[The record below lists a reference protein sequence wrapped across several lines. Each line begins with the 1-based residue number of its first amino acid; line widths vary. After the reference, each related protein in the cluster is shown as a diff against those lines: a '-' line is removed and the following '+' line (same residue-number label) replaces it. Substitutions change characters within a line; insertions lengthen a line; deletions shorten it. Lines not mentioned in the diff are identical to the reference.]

1 MPTRFAYNKVKKGM
15 AETLVKNQV
24 CGDCGANIRDGAF
37 FCYNCGSN
45 ITADADLSETNGK
58 NDRGE
63 KTERLLPVEKTS
75 EDEKK
80 NLPEKTEREKAA
92 EKKRE
97 LKSAASMRRRPK
109 TIERKRIEVAWEEP
123 ASAPNVWFL
132 LVAVL
137 LTAFAIVLWLL
148 ASYLE

>member
-1 MPTRFAYNKVKKGM
+1 M

-45 ITADADLSETNGK
+45 ITADVVLSETNGK

-63 KTERLLPVEKTS
+63 KTERLSPIEKSSGDEKTL

-80 NLPEKTEREKAA
+80 EAPEKTEREKAA